1 MFIRIQKSKWFADL
15 SDEQQEIIAGGESNS
30 VVSVNDFKS
39 LTTPESAK
47 ILGKD
52 IGLTTAEF
60 LEEESERKLISN
72 SQPTGSLSV
81 FLED

>member
-1 MFIRIQKSKWFADL
+1 MLFRIQESKWLADL

-30 VVSVNDFKS
+30 AVNVNDFKS

-60 LEEESERKLISN
+60 LEEDSERKLISN
-72 SQPTGSLSV
+72 SQPMGSLSV